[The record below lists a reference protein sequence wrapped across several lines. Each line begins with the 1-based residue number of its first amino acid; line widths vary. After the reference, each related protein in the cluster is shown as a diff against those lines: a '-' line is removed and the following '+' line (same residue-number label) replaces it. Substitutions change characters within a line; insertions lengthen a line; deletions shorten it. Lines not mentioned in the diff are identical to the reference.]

1 MGWEPQQVG
10 PNPFFVGKHCEL
22 LCWLQRSWFFWTFS
36 KRDFTYKHGHA
47 IHRQYYAVYFLKLSN
62 SF

>member
-22 LCWLQRSWFFWTFS
+22 LCWLQRSWFFRRSQKEILRTSMGMPFTDSTMPFTF
-36 KRDFTYKHGHA
+36 
-47 IHRQYYAVYFLKLSN
+47 
-62 SF
+62 